1 MELKFN
7 QIEYEK
13 LIEQLAVK
21 VAGYS
26 FDHILCLARGG
37 LPIGDAFSRI
47 FKKPLSILSTSAY
60 KNQKRDEL
68 NIGQYITGTDKL
80 KGNLLIVDDMVDSGH
95 TMVNVVQTIQEQFP
109 EVKSIKV
116 GVLWYKEQSYF
127 EPDFYIDFIKGNPWI
142 IQPFEHWDQV
152 DINDLIARYSV
163 KK

>member
-7 QIEYEK
+7 QTEYEK

-21 VAGYS
+21 VADYP

-60 KNQKRDEL
+60 KNQKRKEL
-68 NIGQYITGTDKL
+68 NIAQYITGTDKL
-80 KGNLLIVDDMVDSGH
+80 SGNLLIVDDMVDSGH
-95 TMVNVVQTIQEQFP
+95 TMVNVVQTIQEMS
-109 EVKSIKV
+109 EIKSVKV
-116 GVLWYKEQSYF
+116 GVLWYKEQSHF
-127 EPDFYIDFIKGNPWI
+127 EPDFYVDYIKDNPWI
-142 IQPFEHWDQV
+142 IQPFERWDQV
-152 DINDLIARYSV
+152 DINELVSSY

>member
-1 MELKFN
+1 MELKFS
-7 QIEYEK
+7 QSEYEK

-21 VAGYS
+21 VADYPL
-26 FDHILCLARGG
+26 DHILCLARGG

-60 KNQKRDEL
+60 KNQKREEL

-95 TMVNVVQTIQEQFP
+95 TMVNVVQTIQEIP
-109 EVKSIKV
+109 EIKTVKV
-116 GVLWYKEQSYF
+116 GVLWYKEQSHF
-127 EPDFYIDFIKGNPWI
+127 EPDFYVDYIKGNPWI
-142 IQPFEHWDQV
+142 IQPFERWDQV
-152 DINDLIARYSV
+152 DINELVSFY